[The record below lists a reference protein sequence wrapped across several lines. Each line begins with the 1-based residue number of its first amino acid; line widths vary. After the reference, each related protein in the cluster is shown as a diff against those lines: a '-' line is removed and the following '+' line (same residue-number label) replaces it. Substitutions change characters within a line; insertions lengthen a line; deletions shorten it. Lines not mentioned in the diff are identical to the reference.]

1 MYTDEIQ
8 KKRADAKAQ
17 QQQDAYQK
25 SVADLAANVTELLN
39 SLEKTGAKK
48 LDTDF
53 IQAVKQLS
61 SIASSLADVK
71 VSGDME
77 MKRILALLTGAIKNI
92 DAAPIVQV
100 APTPV
105 KVTETKVDLSPV
117 TDAIK
122 ALSKQAKPKDT
133 QVDFSAVTDAVKEV
147 TQAVNGLSFPV
158 PNYVL
163 PFKGTNGDA
172 TQVQLD
178 ASGNVPVSGTLSI
191 DTTGLATSAKQDT
204 GNTSLSSI
212 DGKITTVN
220 TGAVVVSS
228 STLPSGAATAA
239 KQPALGTA
247 GTASSDVL
255 TVQGIASMTAL
266 KVDGSA
272 VTQPVSG
279 TFWQATQPVSLA
291 SVPSHN
297 VTNAGT
303 FAVQAAQ
310 SGTWNVGTVTSISN
324 NVNTVEVA
332 PTTILNGKKTVT
344 TAGTRVILASSTACK
359 SVTIK
364 ALSSNTGTIYVGDS
378 TVASTNG
385 LELLA
390 GDAVSLD
397 IANLNTVNIDASVS
411 GEGVTYLGVN

>member
-1 MYTDEIQ
+1 
-8 KKRADAKAQ
+8 
-17 QQQDAYQK
+17 
-25 SVADLAANVTELLN
+25 
-39 SLEKTGAKK
+39 
-48 LDTDF
+48 
-53 IQAVKQLS
+53 
-61 SIASSLADVK
+61 
-71 VSGDME
+71 
-77 MKRILALLTGAIKNI
+77 
-92 DAAPIVQV
+92 
-100 APTPV
+100 
-105 KVTETKVDLSPV
+105 
-117 TDAIK
+117 
-122 ALSKQAKPKDT
+122 
-133 QVDFSAVTDAVKEV
+133 
-147 TQAVNGLSFPV
+147 
-158 PNYVL
+158 
-163 PFKGTNGDA
+163 
-172 TQVQLD
+172 
-178 ASGNVPVSGTLSI
+178 
-191 DTTGLATSAKQDT
+191 
-204 GNTSLSSI
+204 
-212 DGKITTVN
+212 
-220 TGAVVVSS
+220 
-228 STLPSGAATAA
+228 
-239 KQPALGTA
+239 
-247 GTASSDVL
+247 
-255 TVQGIASMTAL
+255 MTAL